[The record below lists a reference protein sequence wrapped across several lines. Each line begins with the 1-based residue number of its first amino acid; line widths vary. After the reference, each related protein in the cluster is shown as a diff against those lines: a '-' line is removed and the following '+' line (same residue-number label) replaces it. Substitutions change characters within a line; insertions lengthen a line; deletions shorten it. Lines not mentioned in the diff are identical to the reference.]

1 MGAILAL
8 GRPER
13 HKPHAVKPS
22 LPKPPAWREDPAAV
36 RPMLATLSDRPPDED
51 LVNDR
56 LVYEPK
62 YDGIRALVAVEP
74 GHPSPTVRV
83 WSRNGHD
90 KTEQFP
96 ELVRELKVF
105 GKRLR
110 GPVLLD
116 GEVVAL
122 DAHGEPTGFG
132 RIQPRLHTRNARDI
146 AKLSDT
152 QPVAF
157 IAFDVLRDGA
167 DDLRGLPLSARRM
180 RLEKVFGNEATALV
194 RQGTLV
200 AGDGRRLYQIATD
213 RQWEGLV
220 AKDAESRYESGRRSP
235 AWRKLKLTKRQ
246 EFVVGGWTE
255 PRQARLHFGAL
266 LLGVYDP
273 SGGEHERARTPQGFR
288 FVGQVGSGFT
298 DAELARVWHRLQPL
312 ATDTCPFTHHI
323 DARARSQWTR
333 AEPAHWAQP
342 ALVAEV
348 KYSEWTEDGVLR
360 HPVYIGL
367 REDVD
372 PLTVGREG
380 RAVVAAEKVG
390 SRAATASLS
399 TAVATPPTTGVTTP
413 PTTGV
418 APVPTT
424 TVAPSA
430 TTAVAPSPATADA
443 TSPTTAGATSLS
455 VRRGSR
461 GSTAPAKTRTA
472 ARGARVAAAP
482 KVSAA
487 ERRRLDHVVAQL
499 EALEAARRDGVVD
512 LGGGQALDVSNLA
525 KVFWPQQAWTKG
537 DLLRYYTRV
546 SPWMLPAIADRPL
559 VMKRFPDGVSGKAF
573 YQHRPPDH
581 LPTSVRVALVK
592 ERSSADE
599 STKPMFVGGDLYT
612 LLYMTQLASI
622 SQDPWFSRVE
632 TQSTPD
638 YIALDLDPMAGVPF
652 ARVLDVARWIRDELE
667 AMGVPGVPKTS
678 GSSGLHIYIALPPET
693 PYDVGQLFG
702 RLVAT
707 VVATKHPDVATVERA
722 VGGRG
727 RTVYV
732 DFLQNIQGK
741 TLASAYSARA
751 NEFGGVSTPLLW
763 SELDEAFEPHD
774 FTLANV
780 LERFDRVGD
789 IWARLRTSPPLDL
802 YAALDRL
809 AATLS

>member
-1 MGAILAL
+1 
-8 GRPER
+8 
-13 HKPHAVKPS
+13 
-22 LPKPPAWREDPAAV
+22 
-36 RPMLATLSDRPPDED
+36 MLATLSDRPPDED

-74 GHPSPTVRV
+74 GHPSPTVRL
-83 WSRNGHD
+83 WSRNGHE

-96 ELVRELKVF
+96 ELVRELKAF

-110 GPVLLD
+110 AAVLLD

-122 DAHGEPTGFG
+122 DAHGEPTSFG

-146 AKLSDT
+146 AKMSDA

-180 RLEKVFGNEATALV
+180 RLEKVFGNEATSLV

-200 AGDGRRLYQIATD
+200 AGDGRRLYQLATD

-246 EFVVGGWTE
+246 EFVIGGWTE
-255 PRQARLHFGAL
+255 PRQSRIHFGAL
-266 LLGVYDP
+266 LLGVYEP
-273 SGGEHERARTPQGFR
+273 PRAGLEREGTPQGFR

-298 DAELARVWHRLQPL
+298 DAELARVWQRLQPL
-312 ATDTCPFTHHI
+312 ATEICPFTHQI
-323 DARARSQWTR
+323 DARARSQWAR
-333 AEPAHWAQP
+333 AEPAHWTKP

-348 KYSEWTEDGVLR
+348 KYSEWTEDGALR

-372 PLTVGREG
+372 PLTVRREG
-380 RAVVAAEKVG
+380 RAPASAPTAGTHG
-390 SRAATASLS
+390 SATL
-399 TAVATPPTTGVTTP
+399 PTTTITTP
-413 PTTGV
+413 P
-418 APVPTT
+418 
-424 TVAPSA
+424 S
-430 TTAVAPSPATADA
+430 S
-443 TSPTTAGATSLS
+443 
-455 VRRGSR
+455 RRGPKT
-461 GSTAPAKTRTA
+461 STQPAKARTQTRS
-472 ARGARVAAAP
+472 ARAAAEP
-482 KVSAA
+482 TVSAA
-487 ERRRLDHVVAQL
+487 EKLRLEHVVAQL
-499 EALEAARRDGVVD
+499 ETLEAARRDGVVD
-512 LGGGQALDVSNLA
+512 LGGRQSLEVSNLA
-525 KVFWPQQAWTKG
+525 KLFWPQQGWTKG

-546 SPWMLPAIADRPL
+546 SPWILPAIADRPL

-581 LPTSVRVALVK
+581 LPAPVRVALVK
-592 ERSSADE
+592 ERSSADD

-632 TQSTPD
+632 SQSSPD
-638 YIALDLDPMAGVPF
+638 HIALDLDPMAGVPF

-678 GSSGLHIYIALPPET
+678 GSSGLHIYIAMPQET
-693 PYDVGQLFG
+693 PYDVAQLFG

-751 NEFGGVSTPLLW
+751 NDFGGVSTPLLW
-763 SELDEAFEPHD
+763 SELDEAFDPHD
-774 FTLANV
+774 FTLANA
-780 LERFDRVGD
+780 LERFSRVGD
-789 IWARLRTSPPLDL
+789 VWATLRTSPPLDL